1 MPADGT
7 IVGIGVDAVD
17 VARFRRILARRP
29 GFAAR
34 FFTDTEQADA
44 RRAPDPAE
52 SLAARFAAKEAVMK
66 ALGTG
71 LGGFA
76 LTEVEVRRGT
86 GPGATAGA
94 PSLVLHGAAAA
105 LAAQRA
111 GRAVPSLAHPHD
123 RAGRGLRGGGTV
135 QSRAPRPDRGGDAR
149 PPMPRRSRRSA
160 TRPWS
165 AGPGPPSASPPCGS
179 SAAPTDAGSRSSPAR
194 AATGPTAASPP
205 RFLAR
210 RGARVTVIAAADAP
224 AALARCDL
232 VIDAAYGTGFR
243 GSYDA
248 PAVPPGVPVLSVD
261 IASGVDADT
270 GAAPGAPFR
279 ATDTVTFAA
288 YKPGLLQGA
297 GVGCSGAVQVVDIGV
312 ALPPS
317 RAALIEDADVAA
329 HVPPRPRQSHK
340 WSTALGIASGS
351 VGMEGSAILCTRGA
365 MAAGAGMI
373 RLGNPG
379 NPSAAWPTEA
389 VRVRLDGP
397 RWAEDFLSATEKC
410 RAVVIGPG
418 LGTDAT
424 TQEEIRTVIARAPHP
439 LVIDAD
445 AITALGDAAAARR
458 ALAQRRD
465 PTVLTPHDGEFARV
479 AGAAP
484 GDDRLAAARD
494 LASRIGAVVLL
505 KGPLTAVAAPQ
516 EGFPDVLLASAGV
529 PALAT
534 AGTGDVLSGVI
545 GAFLARGVP
554 AHLAAA
560 LGAHVH
566 GRAAARGRP
575 EGLVAG
581 DLPDLIAAWLSE
593 DGHHG

>member
-1 MPADGT
+1 VLP
-7 IVGIGVDAVD
+7 V
-17 VARFRRILARRP
+17 L
-29 GFAAR
+29 
-34 FFTDTEQADA
+34 
-44 RRAPDPAE
+44 
-52 SLAARFAAKEAVMK
+52 
-66 ALGTG
+66 
-71 LGGFA
+71 
-76 LTEVEVRRGT
+76 
-86 GPGATAGA
+86 TAGEMRA
-94 PSLVLHGAAAA
+94 ADAAA
-105 LAAQRA
+105 LATVSHETLVGRA
-111 GRAVPSLAHPHD
+111 GTAVGHA
-123 RAGRGLRGGGTV
+123 ALRLLGGGYG
-135 QSRAPRPDRGGDAR
+135 R
-149 PPMPRRSRRSA
+149 
-160 TRPWS
+160 
-165 AGPGPPSASPPCGS
+165 
-179 SAAPTDAGSRSSPAR
+179 
-194 AATGPTAASPP
+194 
-205 RFLAR
+205 
-210 RGARVTVIAAADAP
+210 RVTVVVGKGSNGADGRVAAALLVRRGVRVTLIDAAAAP
-224 AALARCDL
+224 AALSRCHL

-243 GSYDA
+243 GDYDA
-248 PAVPPGVPVLSVD
+248 PTVPPGVPVLSVD
-261 IASGVDADT
+261 IASGVDADS

-279 ATDTVTFAA
+279 ATQTVTFAA

-297 GVGCSGAVQVVDIGV
+297 GARCSGAVHVVDIGV

-317 RAALIEDADVAA
+317 GAALIEDADVAA
-329 HVPPRPRQSHK
+329 HVPARPRQSHK

-389 VRVRLDGP
+389 VRVHLEGP
-397 RWAEDFLSATEKC
+397 RWAEDFLAATQKC
-410 RAVVIGPG
+410 RALVIGPG
-418 LGTDAT
+418 LGTDAV
-424 TQEEIRTVIARAPHP
+424 TQEEIRAVIARAPHP

-445 AITALGDAAAARR
+445 AITALGDATAAGQLLATRR
-458 ALAQRRD
+458 E

-479 AGAAP
+479 AGSPP
-484 GDDRLAAARD
+484 GDDRLAAARH
-494 LASRIGAVVLL
+494 LASGIGAVVLL
-505 KGPLTAVAAPQ
+505 KGPLTAVASPQ
-516 EGFPDVLLASAGV
+516 DELPDVLLAAAGV

-581 DLPDLIAAWLSE
+581 DLPGLIATWLSE

>member
-1 MPADGT
+1 VLP
-7 IVGIGVDAVD
+7 V
-17 VARFRRILARRP
+17 L
-29 GFAAR
+29 
-34 FFTDTEQADA
+34 
-44 RRAPDPAE
+44 
-52 SLAARFAAKEAVMK
+52 
-66 ALGTG
+66 
-71 LGGFA
+71 
-76 LTEVEVRRGT
+76 
-86 GPGATAGA
+86 TAGEMRVA
-94 PSLVLHGAAAA
+94 DAAA
-105 LAAQRA
+105 LSTVSHETLVGRA
-111 GRAVPSLAHPHD
+111 GTAVGQA
-123 RAGRGLRGGGTV
+123 ALRLLGGGYGRRVTV
-135 QSRAPRPDRGGDAR
+135 VVGK
-149 PPMPRRSRRSA
+149 
-160 TRPWS
+160 
-165 AGPGPPSASPPCGS
+165 GS
-179 SAAPTDAGSRSSPAR
+179 NGADGRVAAALLT
-194 AATGPTAASPP
+194 
-205 RFLAR
+205 R
-210 RGARVTVIAAADAP
+210 RGARVTLIAAAEAP
-224 AALARCDL
+224 AALPRCDL
-232 VIDAAYGTGFR
+232 VIDAAYGTGFH
-243 GSYDA
+243 GTYDA
-248 PAVPPGVPVLSVD
+248 PAVPAGVPVLSVD

-270 GAAPGAPFR
+270 GAAPGTPFC
-279 ATDTVTFAA
+279 ATRTVTFAA

-297 GVGCSGAVQVVDIGV
+297 GHDCSGAVEVEDIGV
-312 ALPPS
+312 PVAAP

-329 HVPPRPRQSHK
+329 GVPPRPRQSHK

-389 VRVRLDGP
+389 VRVHLEGP
-397 RWAEDFLSATEKC
+397 RWAEAFLAATGKC
-410 RAVVIGPG
+410 RAMVVGPG

-424 TQEEIRTVIARAPHP
+424 TQEEIRTVIAGAPHP

-445 AITALGDAAAARR
+445 AITALGDAEAARQLLAARR
-458 ALAQRRD
+458 A

-479 AGAAP
+479 AGSPP

-494 LASRIGAVVLL
+494 LAGRVGAIVLL
-505 KGPLTAVAAPQ
+505 KGPLTAVASPG
-516 EGFPDVLLASAGV
+516 EDLPDVLLAAAGV

-581 DLPDLIAAWLSE
+581 DLPDLIASWLSE
-593 DGHHG
+593 RDHHG

>member
-1 MPADGT
+1 MRAADAAALATVSHETLVGRAGTAVGHAALRLLGGGYGRRVIVVVGKGSNGADG
-7 IVGIGVDAVD
+7 
-17 VARFRRILARRP
+17 R
-29 GFAAR
+29 
-34 FFTDTEQADA
+34 
-44 RRAPDPAE
+44 
-52 SLAARFAAKEAVMK
+52 
-66 ALGTG
+66 
-71 LGGFA
+71 
-76 LTEVEVRRGT
+76 
-86 GPGATAGA
+86 
-94 PSLVLHGAAAA
+94 AAAA
-105 LAAQRA
+105 L
-111 GRAVPSLAHPHD
+111 
-123 RAGRGLRGGGTV
+123 LR
-135 QSRAPRPDRGGDAR
+135 
-149 PPMPRRSRRSA
+149 
-160 TRPWS
+160 
-165 AGPGPPSASPPCGS
+165 
-179 SAAPTDAGSRSSPAR
+179 
-194 AATGPTAASPP
+194 
-205 RFLAR
+205 R
-210 RGARVTVIAAADAP
+210 RGALVTEIDAARAP
-224 AALARCDL
+224 AALPHCDL
-232 VIDAAYGTGFR
+232 VIDAAYGTGFH
-243 GSYDA
+243 GAYDA
-248 PAVPPGVPVLSVD
+248 PWVPPGVPVLSVD

-270 GAAPGAPFR
+270 GAAPGTPFH
-279 ATDTVTFAA
+279 ATETVTFAA
-288 YKPGLLQGA
+288 YKPGLLQGT
-297 GVGCSGAVQVVDIGV
+297 GTGSSGEVRVVDIGV
-312 ALPPS
+312 GLPPS
-317 RAALIEDADVAA
+317 GAALIEDADVAA

-389 VRVRLDGP
+389 VRVHLDGP
-397 RWAEDFLSATEKC
+397 RWADDFLAATEKC
-410 RAVVIGPG
+410 RAMVIGPG

-424 TQEEIRTVIARAPHP
+424 TQEEIRIVIARAPHP

-445 AITALGDAAAARR
+445 AITALGDATTARQLLAARR
-458 ALAQRRD
+458 E

-479 AGAAP
+479 AGSPP

-494 LASRIGAVVLL
+494 LAKRIGAVVLL
-505 KGPLTAVAAPQ
+505 KGPLTAVAAP
-516 EGFPDVLLASAGV
+516 EGGPPDVLLASAGV

-581 DLPDLIAAWLSE
+581 DLPGLIAAWLSE